1 MKKLASLI
9 IIVTLF
15 SCNNEKQEQTMLDR
29 LAEVELWQLEF
40 NSPQLISIDYSD
52 NVYDIYP
59 FNSQLDCYID
69 LNLSE
74 LEVVDIVNNSYSEL
88 ELLITYSDGYSYNLR
103 FYNVNG
109 YYFKENIYDSENNL
123 SVKTLMTPSELNIS
137 ELNYCN

>member
-74 LEVVDIVNNSYSEL
+74 LEVVDIVNNSYSYL
-88 ELLITYSDGYSYNLR
+88 ELNKLPLLI
-103 FYNVNG
+103 F
-109 YYFKENIYDSENNL
+109 I
-123 SVKTLMTPSELNIS
+123 IS
-137 ELNYCN
+137 EFIT